1 MDLYVQ
7 LIKKTLDYSTIKS
20 TMIKWYDT
28 EHSKKAERYIQV
40 FENAKM
46 RKGESVTMFALR
58 LEQLSS
64 KAYPGLDMRSHRIL
78 RSAFLK
84 SLPQIVEKQINDYLI
99 SFESVSGQKIE
110 WN

>member
-1 MDLYVQ
+1 MPNYLEGNYLDLYVQ
-7 LIKKTLDYSTIKS
+7 LIKKTLDYSTIKA

-28 EHSKKAERYIQV
+28 EHSRKAERYIQV
-40 FENAKM
+40 FENARM

-58 LEQLSS
+58 LEQLAS

-84 SLPQIVEKQINDYLI
+84 ALP
-99 SFESVSGQKIE
+99 
-110 WN
+110 